1 MRCPKCA
8 NIDDKVIDS
17 RLSRD
22 GSSIRRRRECLSC
35 QMRFTSYEE
44 LERMVMHVI
53 KRDGRR
59 EPFDR
64 HKLIASLTKACEKR
78 PVSIEAI
85 ERASDDII
93 AELEKRDE
101 REISSRVVGRR
112 TMESLRSLDEIAYIR
127 YASVYR
133 QFEEVGDF
141 LQEIEKMEKH
151 TPLSP
156 NQRELF

>member
-17 RLSRD
+17 RHSRD

-35 QMRFTSYEE
+35 QTRFTSYEE
-44 LERMVMHVI
+44 LERLAMHVI

-78 PVSIEAI
+78 PVGIEAI

-101 REISSRVVGRR
+101 REISTRVVGRR
-112 TMESLRSLDEIAYIR
+112 TMESLRLLDEIAYIR

-133 QFEEVGDF
+133 QFEEIGDF
-141 LQEIEKMEKH
+141 LQEIEKMEKT
-151 TPLSP
+151 TPPSP